1 EYALKSRSQEVR
13 KSVSVNYVCCARRR
27 SVSVF
32 SILILPPARGAGQA
46 TRGAGQ
52 ATRGAD
58 A

>member
-1 EYALKSRSQEVR
+1 
-13 KSVSVNYVCCARRR
+13 CARRR

-46 TRGAGQ
+46 AQ
-52 ATRGAD
+52 GAD

>member
-1 EYALKSRSQEVR
+1 
-13 KSVSVNYVCCARRR
+13 

-46 TRGAGQ
+46 TRGA
-52 ATRGAD
+52 D